1 MTRGREPRLACVSA
15 ATLAAAVALAGC
27 SAIGGLAGGVAG
39 IASGA
44 ATANP
49 AVGVAIGI
57 GVNAVV
63 DESIKTVLRRWSHEE
78 QTVIADA
85 VGAMA
90 VGERGR
96 WAVSH
101 PLPYS
106 DTSGQVTVTRAFSTP
121 LAACKEAVFSAA
133 GEMVDSAP
141 AFVTTVCRADD
152 GWNWAVAEPTTARW
166 GALQ

>member
-1 MTRGREPRLACVSA
+1 MTRGRKSRLACVSA
-15 ATLAAAVALAGC
+15 ALPAALSLAGC

-78 QTVIADA
+78 QTVIANA

-121 LAACKEAVFSAA
+121 LASCKEAVSSAA
-133 GEMVDSAP
+133 GERGSDAP
-141 AFVTTVCRADD
+141 SFVTTVCRAQD
-152 GWNWAVAEPTTARW
+152 GWRWALAEPATGRW

>member
-1 MTRGREPRLACVSA
+1 MTRGGMSRLACVSA
-15 ATLAAAVALAGC
+15 SLAAALAIAGC

-78 QTVIADA
+78 QTVIAEA
-85 VGAMA
+85 VDAMA
-90 VGERGR
+90 VGERRR

-106 DTSGQVTVTRAFSTP
+106 DTSGTVTVTRAFDTP
-121 LAACKEAVFSAA
+121 LAPCKEALFSAA
-133 GEMVDSAP
+133 GERGGDAP
-141 AFVTTVCRADD
+141 PFVTTVCRAEN
-152 GWNWAVAEPTTARW
+152 GWNWALAEPATARW

>member
-1 MTRGREPRLACVSA
+1 MTRGDIARRVRVSMALTA
-15 ATLAAAVALAGC
+15 AWALVGC
-27 SAIGGLAGGVAG
+27 GAIGGLAGGVAG

-57 GVNAVV
+57 GVNAMV
-63 DESIKTVLRRWSHEE
+63 DESIKTLVRRWSHEE
-78 QTVIADA
+78 QTVIAEA
-85 VGAMA
+85 IGAMA
-90 VGERGR
+90 VGERR
-96 WAVSH
+96 NWAVSH

-121 LAACKEAVFSAA
+121 LAPCKEALFSAA
-133 GEMVDSAP
+133 GEPTADAP
-141 AFVTTVCRADD
+141 AFVTTVCRAED
-152 GWNWAVAEPTTARW
+152 GWKWAVAEPTTARW